1 MENEITEASKIL
13 ATYMGYKYYGFNCPE
28 SLANP
33 KMKLGWYKIR
43 DKKLLHP
50 ALLHSSKLSHVF
62 IDENTVGS
70 YVCRLHGELRYWNS
84 YDWLFEVIDKLEK
97 EDLSRYMY
105 SWTDDEDETK
115 LQYNFNG
122 VDVWVDSERVCVR
135 INQQLDPGIKI
146 SGEEDKELPKKQRL
160 FWALVESVKYINE
173 LKNRD
178 ND

>member
-13 ATYMGYKYYGFNCPE
+13 ATYLGWIYVPSNNLGDYTK
-28 SLANP
+28 A
-33 KMKLGWYKIR
+33 GWYKMP
-43 DKKLLHP
+43 KTAYSAWATKY
-50 ALLHSSKLSHVF
+50 
-62 IDENTVGS
+62 GS
-70 YVCRLHGELRYWNS
+70 NYVCRGHNDLRFYNS
-84 YDWLFEVIDKLEK
+84 YDALFEVIDKLEK

-173 LKNRD
+173 LKN
-178 ND
+178 NV